1 MRPLLALLGLS
12 CLGLPLTA
20 TEAPT
25 LLPGRQ
31 VPDVA
36 FTDLTGKPHRT
47 ADAARYAGMAIALSS
62 STCPVSKRQMPS
74 LAKLEQEL
82 SNRGIALLVL
92 NPMKTE
98 TDDEIRAQVAAAGV
112 RSTVC
117 HDATQALAQAL
128 QARTTTEVFL
138 LAPDRTLV
146 YRGALDDQYGPTF
159 SRQAPT
165 VSHLLEAADA
175 LKAGR
180 KPRRPMTEAPGC
192 ELDLGPRPA
201 GAATSLSY
209 HRDVARILQQH
220 CMDCHRPEGIAPFR
234 LDTAAAVTER
244 AKTIRRVVTEGQ
256 MPPWFAAPPT
266 GGKPS
271 PWANDCALP
280 ASDRRDLLAWLDSA
294 DRPLGDPADA
304 PKPRT
309 YPGAWSIGQ
318 PDAVLPISRPHA
330 IKADGFMRYEH
341 DTIETSFPE
350 DRWVQA
356 YEILPTARGVVHH
369 VIVRCVRQGEKPK
382 FGGAEDYWAAYVP
395 GNGSHVYP
403 TGFAR
408 KLPAGATLTF
418 QIHYTPNGQATTDQ
432 LKIGLRFAKTP
443 PRHEMRTVGLAN
455 LRLDI
460 PPGAARHVETLV
472 RPVPVDLP
480 ITALMAHMH
489 VRGAAFKFE
498 LLGADGS
505 VETLLDL
512 PRYDFNWQLR
522 HDYVEPRVLPQGSRV
537 RITAVFDNSAA
548 NPANPDP
555 TQRVRWG
562 EQTTDEM
569 MIGYVEYYVPVR

>member
-159 SRQAPT
+159 SREAPT

-201 GAATSLSY
+201 AASTSLSY

-220 CMDCHRPEGIAPFR
+220 CVDCHRPEGIAPFR

-294 DRPLGDPADA
+294 DRPRGDPADA

-562 EQTTDEM
+562 EQTSDEM

>member
-1 MRPLLALLGLS
+1 MRPRRMLLGLA
-12 CLGLPLTA
+12 CLALPLAA

-31 VPDVA
+31 IPDVA
-36 FTDLTGKPHRT
+36 FTDLAGKPHRL
-47 ADAARYAGMAIALSS
+47 ADASRYAGVAIALSS
-62 STCPVSKRQMPS
+62 ATCPVSKRQMPS

-117 HDATQALAQAL
+117 HDVTQAVARAL

-146 YRGALDDQYGPTF
+146 YRGALDDQYGVTY
-159 SRQAPT
+159 SREAPT
-165 VSHLLEAADA
+165 VNHLLAAADA
-175 LKAGR
+175 LKGDR
-180 KPRRPMTEAPGC
+180 KPARPLTDAPGC
-192 ELDLGPRPA
+192 ELDLGPRPE
-201 GAATSLSY
+201 AAPTSLTY
-209 HRDVARILQQH
+209 HRDVARILRQH
-220 CMDCHRPEGIAPFR
+220 CVDCHRPEGIAPFR
-234 LDTAAAVTER
+234 LDTAEAVLER

-256 MPPWFAAPPT
+256 MPPWFAAPPAA
-266 GGKPS
+266 GQPS
-271 PWANDCALP
+271 PWANDCSLP
-280 ASDRRDLLAWLDSA
+280 AADRRDLLAWLASA
-294 DRPLGDPADA
+294 DRPLGEVADA
-304 PKPRT
+304 PKPRA
-309 YPGAWSIGQ
+309 YPGGWNIGA
-318 PDAVLPISRPHA
+318 PDAVLQISRPHA

-341 DTIETSFPE
+341 DTIVTTFAE
-350 DRWVQA
+350 DRWVQG

-369 VIVRCVRQGEKPK
+369 VIVRCIPK
-382 FGGAEDYWAAYVP
+382 GQKAAFGGAEDYWAAYVP

-403 TGFAR
+403 PGFAR

-432 LKIGLRFAKTP
+432 LKVGLNFAKTP
-443 PRHEMRTVGLAN
+443 PRFEMRTVGLAN
-455 LRLDI
+455 PRLDI

-480 ITALMAHMH
+480 VTALMAHMH

-498 LLGADGS
+498 LLGRDGS
-505 VETLLDL
+505 AETLLDL

-522 HDYVEPRVLPQGSRV
+522 HDYAEPRVLPKGSRV

-555 TQRVRWG
+555 TKRVRWG
-562 EQTTDEM
+562 DQTYDEM
-569 MIGYVEYYVPVR
+569 MIGYVEYYVPAR

>member
-1 MRPLLALLGLS
+1 
-12 CLGLPLTA
+12 
-20 TEAPT
+20 
-25 LLPGRQ
+25 
-31 VPDVA
+31 
-36 FTDLTGKPHRT
+36 
-47 ADAARYAGMAIALSS
+47 
-62 STCPVSKRQMPS
+62 
-74 LAKLEQEL
+74 
-82 SNRGIALLVL
+82 LLVWL
-92 NPMKTE
+92 
-98 TDDEIRAQVAAAGV
+98 G
-112 RSTVC
+112 ST
-117 HDATQALAQAL
+117 
-128 QARTTTEVFL
+128 
-138 LAPDRTLV
+138 
-146 YRGALDDQYGPTF
+146 
-159 SRQAPT
+159 
-165 VSHLLEAADA
+165 
-175 LKAGR
+175 
-180 KPRRPMTEAPGC
+180 
-192 ELDLGPRPA
+192 
-201 GAATSLSY
+201 
-209 HRDVARILQQH
+209 
-220 CMDCHRPEGIAPFR
+220 
-234 LDTAAAVTER
+234 
-244 AKTIRRVVTEGQ
+244 
-256 MPPWFAAPPT
+256 
-266 GGKPS
+266 
-271 PWANDCALP
+271 
-280 ASDRRDLLAWLDSA
+280 

-369 VIVRCVRQGEKPK
+369 VIVRCVRPGEKPR

-562 EQTTDEM
+562 EQTSDEM

>member
-47 ADAARYAGMAIALSS
+47 ADAARYAGMAIVLSS

-369 VIVRCVRQGEKPK
+369 VIVRCVRLGEKPK

>member
-47 ADAARYAGMAIALSS
+47 ADAARYAGMAIVLSS

-309 YPGAWSIGQ
+309 YPGAWSIGH
-318 PDAVLPISRPHA
+318 PDAVLPISRPLA
-330 IKADGFMRYEH
+330 I
-341 DTIETSFPE
+341 
-350 DRWVQA
+350 
-356 YEILPTARGVVHH
+356 
-369 VIVRCVRQGEKPK
+369 
-382 FGGAEDYWAAYVP
+382 
-395 GNGSHVYP
+395 
-403 TGFAR
+403 
-408 KLPAGATLTF
+408 
-418 QIHYTPNGQATTDQ
+418 
-432 LKIGLRFAKTP
+432 
-443 PRHEMRTVGLAN
+443 
-455 LRLDI
+455 
-460 PPGAARHVETLV
+460 
-472 RPVPVDLP
+472 
-480 ITALMAHMH
+480 
-489 VRGAAFKFE
+489 
-498 LLGADGS
+498 
-505 VETLLDL
+505 
-512 PRYDFNWQLR
+512 
-522 HDYVEPRVLPQGSRV
+522 
-537 RITAVFDNSAA
+537 
-548 NPANPDP
+548 
-555 TQRVRWG
+555 
-562 EQTTDEM
+562 
-569 MIGYVEYYVPVR
+569 

>member
-31 VPDVA
+31 VPDIA
-36 FTDLTGKPHRT
+36 FTDLAGKPHRT

-159 SRQAPT
+159 SREAPT

-175 LKAGR
+175 LQAGR

-201 GAATSLSY
+201 AASTSLSY

-220 CMDCHRPEGIAPFR
+220 CVDCHRPEGIAPFR

-294 DRPLGDPADA
+294 DRPLGDPTDA

-318 PDAVLPISRPHA
+318 PDAVLQISRPHA
-330 IKADGFMRYEH
+330 VKADGFMRYEH
-341 DTIETSFPE
+341 DTIATTFPE
-350 DRWVQA
+350 DRWVQG

-369 VIVRCVRQGEKPK
+369 VIVRCVRKGEKPR

-432 LKIGLRFAKTP
+432 LKVGLRFAKTP
-443 PRHEMRTVGLAN
+443 PRFEMRTVGLAN
-455 LRLDI
+455 PRIDI

-480 ITALMAHMH
+480 VTALMAHMH

-498 LLGADGS
+498 LLDRDGAA
-505 VETLLDL
+505 ETLLDL
-512 PRYDFNWQLR
+512 PRYDFNWQIR
-522 HDYVEPRVLPQGSRV
+522 HDYAEPRVLPQGSRV

-562 EQTTDEM
+562 EQTYDEM

>member
-1 MRPLLALLGLS
+1 MRPLLALFGLS

-20 TEAPT
+20 MEAPT

-47 ADAARYAGMAIALSS
+47 ADASRYAGMAIALSS

-98 TDDEIRAQVAAAGV
+98 TDAEIRAQVAAAGV

-159 SRQAPT
+159 SREAPT

-192 ELDLGPRPA
+192 ELDLGPRPDA
-201 GAATSLSY
+201 VPTSLTY
-209 HRDVARILQQH
+209 HRDIARILQQH
-220 CMDCHRPEGIAPFR
+220 CVDCHRPEGIAPFR
-234 LDTAAAVTER
+234 LDTAAAVAER

-256 MPPWFAAPPT
+256 MPPWFAAPPA

-369 VIVRCVRQGEKPK
+369 VIVRCIPK
-382 FGGAEDYWAAYVP
+382 GKKVSFGGAEDYWAAYVP

-432 LKIGLRFAKTP
+432 LKIGLRFAKSP

-480 ITALMAHMH
+480 VTALMAHMH
-489 VRGAAFKFE
+489 VRGAAFRFE

-512 PRYDFNWQLR
+512 PRYDFNWQIR
-522 HDYVEPRVLPQGSRV
+522 HDYAEPRVLPQGSRV

-555 TQRVRWG
+555 TRRVRWG

>member
-1 MRPLLALLGLS
+1 MRPLLALFGLS
-12 CLGLPLTA
+12 CLGLPLNA

-36 FTDLTGKPHRT
+36 FTDLAGKPHRT
-47 ADAARYAGMAIALSS
+47 ADASRYAGMAIALSS

-159 SRQAPT
+159 SREAPT

-175 LKAGR
+175 LRAGR

-201 GAATSLSY
+201 AAATSLTY
-209 HRDVARILQQH
+209 HRDIARILQQH
-220 CMDCHRPEGIAPFR
+220 CVDCHRPEGIAPFR
-234 LDTAAAVTER
+234 LDTVAAVTER

-256 MPPWFAAPPT
+256 MPPWFAAPPA

-294 DRPLGDPADA
+294 DRPPGDPADA
-304 PKPRT
+304 PQPRT

-318 PDAVLPISRPHA
+318 PDAVLQVSRPHA
-330 IKADGFMRYEH
+330 IKPDGFMRYEH
-341 DTIETSFPE
+341 DTIATNFPE
-350 DRWVQA
+350 DRWVQG

-369 VIVRCVRQGEKPK
+369 VIVRCVRQGEKPR

-418 QIHYTPNGQATTDQ
+418 QIHYTPNGQAATDQ
-432 LKIGLRFAKTP
+432 MKIGLRFAKTP
-443 PRHEMRTVGLAN
+443 PRFEMRTVGLAN
-455 LRLDI
+455 PRIDI

-480 ITALMAHMH
+480 VTALMAHMH

-498 LLGADGS
+498 LLDRNGAA
-505 VETLLDL
+505 ETLLDL
-512 PRYDFNWQLR
+512 PPTTSTGKSGTTMPSRASFRRAAGYGS
-522 HDYVEPRVLPQGSRV
+522 PRSST
-537 RITAVFDNSAA
+537 TAPRTRPTPTRPNGCAGA
-548 NPANPDP
+548 NKP
-555 TQRVRWG
+555 TTR
-562 EQTTDEM
+562 
-569 MIGYVEYYVPVR
+569 

>member
-1 MRPLLALLGLS
+1 MRSLLTLLGLA
-12 CLGLPLTA
+12 GLALRLTA

-36 FTDLTGKPHRT
+36 FTDLTGKAHRL
-47 ADAARYAGMAIALSS
+47 ADASRYAGMAIALSS
-62 STCPVSKRQMPS
+62 ATCPVSKRQMPS

-117 HDATQALAQAL
+117 HDAAQTVAQAL

-146 YRGALDDQYGPTF
+146 YRGALDDQYGVTY
-159 SRQAPT
+159 SREAPT
-165 VSHLLEAADA
+165 VSHVLAAADA
-175 LKAGR
+175 LKADR
-180 KPRRPMTEAPGC
+180 KPLRAMTDAPGC

-201 GAATSLSY
+201 TTTNLTY
-209 HRDVARILQQH
+209 HRDVARILRQH
-220 CMDCHRPEGIAPFR
+220 CVDCHRPEGIAPFR
-234 LDTAAAVTER
+234 LDSAAAVLER

-256 MPPWFAAPPT
+256 MPPWFAAPPLD
-266 GGKPS
+266 GKPS
-271 PWANDCALP
+271 PWANDCSLP
-280 ASDRRDLLAWLDSA
+280 AADRRDLLAWLDSA
-294 DRPLGDPADA
+294 DRPLGDPADG
-304 PKPRT
+304 PKPRA

-318 PDAVLPISRPHA
+318 PDAVLQISRPHA

-341 DTIETSFPE
+341 DTIATTFAE
-350 DRWVQA
+350 DRWVQG

-369 VIVRCVRQGEKPK
+369 VIVRCIPKGEKAS

-403 TGFAR
+403 AGFAR
-408 KLPAGATLTF
+408 KLPAGATLTC

-432 LKIGLRFAKTP
+432 LKVGLLFAKTP
-443 PRHEMRTVGLAN
+443 PRFEMRTVGLAN
-455 LRLDI
+455 ARLDI

-480 ITALMAHMH
+480 VTALMAHMH
-489 VRGAAFKFE
+489 VRGVAFKFE
-498 LLGADGS
+498 LLGRDGS
-505 VETLLDL
+505 AETLLDL

-522 HDYVEPRVLPQGSRV
+522 HDYAEPRILPKGSRV

-555 TQRVRWG
+555 TKRVRWG
-562 EQTTDEM
+562 DQTTDEM
-569 MIGYVEYYVPVR
+569 MIGYVEYYVPAR

>member
-201 GAATSLSY
+201 GTATSLSY

-369 VIVRCVRQGEKPK
+369 VIVRCVRKGEKAR

-562 EQTTDEM
+562 EQTSDEM

>member
-1 MRPLLALLGLS
+1 MHRLLVFLGLAG
-12 CLGLPLTA
+12 LGLPLIA
-20 TEAPT
+20 TDSPT

-36 FTDLTGKPHRT
+36 FTDLTGKPHRL
-47 ADAARYAGMAIALSS
+47 ADASRFAGMAIALSS
-62 STCPVSKRQMPS
+62 ATCPVSQRQMPS

-82 SNRGIALLVL
+82 SNRGIALLIL
-92 NPMKTE
+92 NPMQTE
-98 TDDEIRAQVAAAGV
+98 TDDAIRAQVKAAGV

-117 HDATQALAQAL
+117 HDATRSVALAL

-138 LAPDRTLV
+138 LGPDRTLV
-146 YRGALDDQYGPTF
+146 YRGALDDQYGLTY
-159 SRQAPT
+159 SREAPT
-165 VSHLLEAADA
+165 VSYLLEAADA

-180 KPRRPMTEAPGC
+180 KPRLALTSAPGC
-192 ELDLGPRPA
+192 ELELGPRV
-201 GAATSLSY
+201 GAVPTHLTY

-220 CMDCHRPEGIAPFR
+220 CVDCHRPEGIAPFR
-234 LDTAAAVTER
+234 LDSPAAVTER
-244 AKTIRRVVTEGQ
+244 TKAIRRVLADGQ
-256 MPPWFAAPPT
+256 MPPWFAAPLP

-271 PWANDCALP
+271 PWANDCSLP
-280 ASDRRDLLAWLDSA
+280 TSDRRDLLAWLDSA
-294 DRPLGDPADA
+294 DRPLGDPADT

-318 PDAVLPISRPHA
+318 PDAVLQISRPHP
-330 IKADGFMRYEH
+330 IKADGFMRYES
-341 DTIETSFPE
+341 DTITTSFPE
-350 DRWVQA
+350 DRWVQG

-369 VIVRCVRQGEKPK
+369 VIVRCIPKGEKIS

-432 LKIGLRFAKTP
+432 LKVGLLFAKTP
-443 PRHEMRTVGLAN
+443 PRFEMRTIGLAN
-455 LRLDI
+455 HRLDI
-460 PPGAARHVETLV
+460 PPGAPHHVETLV
-472 RPVPVDLP
+472 RPVPFDLP

-498 LLGADGS
+498 LLGRDGS

-512 PRYDFNWQLR
+512 PRYDFNWQIR
-522 HDYVEPRVLPQGSRV
+522 HDYVEPRLLPKGSRV
-537 RITAVFDNSAA
+537 RITAVFDNSPS

-562 EQTTDEM
+562 DQTYDEM
-569 MIGYVEYYVPVR
+569 MIGYVEFFRPVR

>member
-47 ADAARYAGMAIALSS
+47 ADAARYAGMAIVLSS

>member
-1 MRPLLALLGLS
+1 MRLFLALLGMTG
-12 CLGLPLTA
+12 LGSPLIA
-20 TEAPT
+20 GEAPT

-31 VPDVA
+31 VPDIA
-36 FTDLTGKPHRT
+36 FTDLGGKPHRL
-47 ADAARYAGMAIALSS
+47 ANASRYAGMAIALSS

-117 HDATQALAQAL
+117 HDATQVVARAL

-159 SRQAPT
+159 SREAPT

-180 KPRRPMTEAPGC
+180 KPRRPLTEAPGC
-192 ELDLGPRPA
+192 ELDLGPRPDA
-201 GAATSLSY
+201 VPTSLTY
-209 HRDVARILQQH
+209 HRDIARILQQH
-220 CMDCHRPEGIAPFR
+220 CVDCHRPEGIAPFR
-234 LDTAAAVTER
+234 LDTSAAVTER

-256 MPPWFAAPPT
+256 MPPWFAAPPPD
-266 GGKPS
+266 GKPS

-309 YPGAWSIGQ
+309 YPGAWSIGL

-369 VIVRCVRQGEKPK
+369 VIVRCIPK
-382 FGGAEDYWAAYVP
+382 GKKVSFGGAEDYWAAYVP

-432 LKIGLRFAKTP
+432 LKIGLRFAKSP

-480 ITALMAHMH
+480 VTALMAHMH
-489 VRGAAFKFE
+489 VRGAAFRFE

-512 PRYDFNWQLR
+512 PRYDFNWQIR
-522 HDYVEPRVLPQGSRV
+522 HDYAEPRVLPQGSRV

-555 TQRVRWG
+555 TRRVRWG